1 MNPQNR
7 KAMAM
12 AFAMGGELAAILVVG
27 VLIGYYGGRYFQF
40 AEWGAVIGSF
50 LGFFAWVWRIVASKK
65 YLQ

>member
-1 MNPQNR
+1 MTPNNR

-12 AFAMGGELAAILVVG
+12 AFAMGGELTASLLVG
-27 VLIGYYGGRYFQF
+27 VAIGYYGGRYFHF

-50 LGFFAWVWRIVASKK
+50 VGFSAWVWRIVASKK